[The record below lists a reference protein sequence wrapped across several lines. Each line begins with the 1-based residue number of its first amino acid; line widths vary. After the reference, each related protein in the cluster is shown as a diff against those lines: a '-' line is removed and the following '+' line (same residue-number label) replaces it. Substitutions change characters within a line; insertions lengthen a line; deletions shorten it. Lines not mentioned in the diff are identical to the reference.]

1 MCWVLCCCCC
11 RWCGGICREE
21 EKNIFHQKYANY
33 ATMVVQP
40 DNNAVAHIYSRFTLI
55 SLSLAEKL
63 RKFWTLFFFYTWRR
77 AQKLL
82 YDYHTRQIFSSPLNT
97 WWQKTLN
104 WTKNI
109 FIAQVGD
116 FLCVTNIRAC
126 CEVLAQFSTLILA
139 FFSVGTK
146 SIFHSRK
153 KRIRRKKNKM
163 KIRANESRSCACKYI
178 LRSR

>member
-11 RWCGGICREE
+11 RWCGGIYREE

-40 DNNAVAHIYSRFTLI
+40 DNNNAVAHIYSRFTLI

-63 RKFWTLFFFYTWRR
+63 RKFWTLFFFLHLTKSS
-77 AQKLL
+77 KLL

-104 WTKNI
+104 WTKKI

-116 FLCVTNIRAC
+116 FLCVTNIRAR

-139 FFSVGTK
+139 FFSVDTK
-146 SIFHSRK
+146 SIFHTRK
-153 KRIRRKKNKM
+153 KKNKT
-163 KIRANESRSCACKYI
+163 KEE
-178 LRSR
+178 